1 MTQHV
6 SNEKRE
12 QQEARVQRQEYK
24 AELVANFNNRPRQ
37 PRNRRRVVTFIVLGC
52 IALLAGIF
60 SWLVLLP
67 SPSQVAGGILPV
79 GTTAPNFTLPIY
91 GGGAVGGA
99 VELQALRGHPVVINF
114 WSESCPPCLT
124 EVPYLQQVYAQH
136 GGPGKFALLGVDQAD
151 PKEDIAPFGERY
163 KLTYALLFDKGGAV
177 SAAYGVVPIPTTY
190 FIDSQGIVRGVFVT
204 QLTPQTMR
212 QGLAAVGITI

>member
-1 MTQHV
+1 M
-6 SNEKRE
+6 
-12 QQEARVQRQEYK
+12 
-24 AELVANFNNRPRQ
+24 
-37 PRNRRRVVTFIVLGC
+37 
-52 IALLAGIF
+52 
-60 SWLVLLP
+60 
-67 SPSQVAGGILPV
+67 
-79 GTTAPNFTLPIY
+79 
-91 GGGAVGGA
+91 
-99 VELQALRGHPVVINF
+99 INF